1 MEPQQ
6 QQLEPILTPD
16 PARFVLFPI
25 KYHKVWEFYK
35 KHVASFWTADEISFS
50 EDTRHFE
57 SLTDDER
64 FFIKH
69 VLAFFAASDGIV
81 NENLAIN
88 FIEEVQ
94 VFCLSLLYVLISL
107 YSTAFCRNK
116 STYANKFFAISL
128 IEEVQFF
135 VCHYCMS

>member
-94 VFCLSLLYVLISL
+94 VCCLLSLYVLISL
-107 YSTAFCRNK
+107 VHLVATG
-116 STYANKFFAISL
+116 
-128 IEEVQFF
+128 IE
-135 VCHYCMS
+135 CNN

>member
-1 MEPQQ
+1 MEPQQDSENAPKSVTTAQ
-6 QQLEPILTPD
+6 QQLEPILLPD

-25 KYHKVWEFYK
+25 KYHQVWEFYK
-35 KHVASFWTADEISFS
+35 KHIASFWTADEISFS
-50 EDTRHFE
+50 EDIRHFE

-94 VFCLSLLYVLISL
+94 VFTA
-107 YSTAFCRNK
+107 STPKTLTTQN
-116 STYANKFFAISL
+116 Y
-128 IEEVQFF
+128 
-135 VCHYCMS
+135 